1 MKTPIND
8 AINEHLSHISFHT
21 PSNDG
26 TGMGLLRD
34 NYDVTELSYTDNII
48 SRRGIIAESEA
59 EVAEVFGSDNVLFS
73 TSGSTTLINI
83 ALHALSDDE
92 PFLVYENAHGSV
104 FNSMRMMG
112 VAAYV
117 SRGMDIIDAIKQT
130 GAKRVVITSPNYFGK
145 LVAPDTFDRI
155 KNETDAK
162 VMWDCAHGSH
172 FRFCSQF
179 PKWDPSCADIVIHSL
194 HKTAPTMTS
203 GAIMH
208 VSNRYVERAKTWF
221 SMIHTTSPS
230 YPILMSI
237 ETGVKYL
244 FENGELEYPKA
255 IKDVEHFKKLM
266 ENTSFRVYTN
276 DDPTRVSIESAF
288 EGSLV
293 SHHLEQNGIYPEM
306 TYGNR
311 VVLIVNPFNRDKLE
325 LVAKY
330 LLQLELGRLPHDY
343 EEVSPKNPKIRR
355 SGMKAGK
362 DFVGIK
368 ELVFARNFDKVELD
382 DAVGRIS
389 YKEVGL
395 YPPGVPDIYSG
406 DLITAEDI
414 AYLKDHQD
422 SIFGLLDGK
431 MLVSKD

>member
-1 MKTPIND
+1 MNTPIND
-8 AINEHLSHISFHT
+8 AVKEHLSHISYHT

-26 TGMGLLRD
+26 SGMGLLTD

-48 SRRGIIAESEA
+48 YRRGIIAESEA
-59 EVAEVFGSDNVLFS
+59 EVAKVFGSDNVLFS
-73 TSGSTTLINI
+73 TAGSTTLINI
-83 ALHALSDDE
+83 AMHALSDDE

-112 VAAYV
+112 VKAYV
-117 SRGMDIIDAIKQT
+117 SRGMDIIEAIKET
-130 GAKRVVITSPNYFGK
+130 GAKRVVVTSPNYFGK
-145 LVAPDTFDRI
+145 MVPADTFDRI

-172 FRFCSQF
+172 FRFSNLF

-208 VSNRYVERAKTWF
+208 VSNRYIERAKTWF

-237 ETGVKYL
+237 ETGVKFL
-244 FENGELEYPKA
+244 LENGQKVYEKA
-255 IKDVEHFKKLM
+255 VADVKAFEDSMK
-266 ENTSFRVYTN
+266 NTAFHVYTN

-293 SHHLEQNGIYPEM
+293 SSYLEQKGIYPEM

-311 VVLIVNPFNRDKLE
+311 VVLIVNAFNSDKLS

-330 LLQLELGRLPHDY
+330 LSELELDMLSEDY
-343 EEVSPKNPKIRR
+343 QNEVKKKKIRR
-355 SGMKAGK
+355 SGLKAGK

-368 ELVFARNFDKVELD
+368 ELTFYRNFDKVELD
-382 DAVGRIS
+382 DAVGRIA

-406 DLITAEDI
+406 DLISAEDLS
-414 AYLKDHQD
+414 YLKEHMD

-431 MLVSKD
+431 MLVAAE

>member
-1 MKTPIND
+1 MRTPIND

-26 TGMGLLRD
+26 TGSGLLTD

-48 SRRGIIAESEA
+48 SRHGIIAESEA
-59 EVAEVFGSDNVLFS
+59 EVAKVFNSDNVLFS

-83 ALHALSDDE
+83 AMHALSDDE

-104 FNSMRMMG
+104 FNSLRMMG
-112 VAAYV
+112 TKAYV
-117 SRGMDIIDAIKQT
+117 SRGMDIIEAIKQT

-145 LVAPDTFDRI
+145 LVPLDTFDRI

-172 FRFCSQF
+172 FNFCSKF
-179 PKWDPSCADIVIHSL
+179 PKWDPKCADIVIHSL
-194 HKTAPTMTS
+194 HKTTPTMTS

-208 VSNRYVERAKTWF
+208 VSNRYIERAKTWF

-244 FENGELEYPKA
+244 LENGEVEYEKA
-255 IKDVEHFKKLM
+255 ISHVEAFINSM
-266 ENTSFRVYTN
+266 ANTSFKVYTN
-276 DDPTRVSIESAF
+276 DDPTRVSIESSF
-288 EGSLV
+288 EGSMV
-293 SHHLEQNGIYPEM
+293 AAYLEQHNIFPEM

-311 VVLIVNPFNRDKLE
+311 VVLIVNPFNFDKLQK
-325 LVAKY
+325 VAKC
-330 LLQLELGRLPHDY
+330 LIELELGKVSHDFEI
-343 EEVSPKNPKIRR
+343 EEPIIKRVKR

-368 ELVFARNFDKVELD
+368 ELKFGKNFEKVDLDK
-382 DAVGRIS
+382 AVGRIA
-389 YKEVGL
+389 YKEVGV

-406 DLITAEDI
+406 DLISKEDI
-414 AYLKDHQD
+414 NYLKEHIEQ
-422 SIFGLLDGK
+422 IFGLLDGK
-431 MLVSKD
+431 MLVVAE